1 MTYLSF
7 DSADRFRDRQM
18 FVSTGTRMTLLVR
31 RLMANSQ
38 DVETEFLDGAY
49 SFFNGSSKCVSPLYT
64 IYFGIND
71 DFPWT
76 FMNRQEKLKTNNR
89 IFIRLR
95 LLTGVVLLKI
105 FLLLN
110 CFYRVKFNSEMRSS
124 IRPASFFCG

>member
-76 FMNRQEKLKTNNR
+76 FMNRQEKLKINNR
-89 IFIRLR
+89 IFTRLR
-95 LLTGVVLLKI
+95 FFNGSRFAQDFFVTKL
-105 FLLLN
+105 FLP
-110 CFYRVKFNSEMRSS
+110 R
-124 IRPASFFCG
+124 